1 MFSKIGRF
9 AAARMQ
15 GGKGVQKYD
24 GFMQRNPWAST
35 ALDVGGGLALGAM
48 TGGIGGMVGGK
59 LGMGIAK
66 AGSMA
71 SQMGVRPG
79 GQYNPGGGAGA
90 GGAAGGSQLD
100 QLNASGMSELND
112 LRGTYKDFSYEDPM
126 KGMSYDAPGG
136 DLIDKAAD
144 SKWATDPGFGTTIK
158 DDALDQY
165 RNATFDGAITN
176 DQATGFGD
184 RFKTMYNPALSG
196 VDATG
201 DMQSAY
207 TAMMGLANSG
217 GGATAGS
224 ATAGVA
230 NVDTSSLDS
239 FDADASFQRYA
250 TGANNRFMDSLQTGL
265 DGLRNNA
272 AGGNRLNTGFFDLD
286 SGKLGRDLRNDFS
299 NDVASRAL
307 ETNNQNLT
315 ARNYSVGARKDVSIA
330 NAGNA
335 TQASVASAGNATQA
349 SIANARNRLDALTQA
364 NSSAESRAKF
374 QRDDRNFAADRYDM
388 QTKNQFANADLQRG
402 DRDFRAGRF
411 DKDTGRKLDVANMQ
425 RDDRKFSYGVQQD
438 GLDRGDKRLTSDRTN
453 YLDAASAKQKAW
465 QASGDMRMRG
475 SELMDERFRDRRNS
489 YLDMLSATSD
499 RAQGA
504 QNARDQRSSQ
514 SKAGW
519 MNLAGQAIGVGA
531 SIYAGRRSGGT
542 RLPAATRTIYSG
554 EQYGRPNG

>member
-1 MFSKIGRF
+1 MFSKIGRW
-9 AAARMQ
+9 AAGRMQ

-48 TGGIGGMVGGK
+48 TGGVGGMVGGK

-71 SQMGVRPG
+71 SKMGIRPG
-79 GQYNPGGGAGA
+79 GAYTPGGGAG
-90 GGAAGGSQLD
+90 GAGGSQLD

-112 LRGTYKDFSYEDPM
+112 LRGAYKGNTYTDPM
-126 KGMSYDAPGG
+126 DGMEYDAPGG
-136 DLIDKAAD
+136 DLIDKAANSQWD
-144 SKWATDPGFGTTIK
+144 KDPGFDATIT
-158 DDALDQY
+158 DDALGDY
-165 RNATFDGAITN
+165 RNAKFDGAIAN
-176 DQATGFGD
+176 DQAAGFGD
-184 RFKTMYNPALSG
+184 RFKEMYNPALNG
-196 VDATG
+196 PDATG

-207 TAMMGLANSG
+207 SAMMGLANSG
-217 GGATAGS
+217 GGASAGS
-224 ATAGVA
+224 A

-250 TGANNRFMDSLQTGL
+250 GGANNRFMSSLQTGL
-265 DGLRNNA
+265 DGLRDGA

-286 SGKLGRDLRNDFS
+286 SGKLGRDLRQDFS
-299 NDVASRAL
+299 NDIASKAL
-307 ETNNQNLT
+307 ETSNQNLA

-330 NAGNA
+330 NAGN
-335 TQASVASAGNATQA
+335 STQA

-411 DKDTGRKLDVANMQ
+411 DKDTGRTLDVANLQ

-438 GLDRGDKRLTSDRTN
+438 GLNRSDKRVAGDRSN
-453 YLDAASAKQKAW
+453 FLDAASAKQKAW

-475 SELMDERFRDRRNS
+475 SELLDERFRDRRNS
-489 YLDMLSATSD
+489 YLDMLSATTD
-499 RAQGA
+499 RAQGV
-504 QNARDQRSSQ
+504 QNARDTRSSQ

-531 SIYAGRRSGGT
+531 SLYAGRRSGGT
-542 RLPAATRTIYSG
+542 RLPSPTRTIYSG